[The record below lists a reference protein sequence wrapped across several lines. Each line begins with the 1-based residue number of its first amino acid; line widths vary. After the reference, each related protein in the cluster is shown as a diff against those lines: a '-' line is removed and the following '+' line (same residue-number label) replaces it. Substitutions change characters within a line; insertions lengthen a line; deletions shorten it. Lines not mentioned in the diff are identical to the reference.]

1 MYLYFCM
8 LTEIIEGTLYLIR
21 FTKPL
26 QIAGLKAQARVSY
39 ILSVRVAHV
48 GNKYLCLKTSVP
60 ISIKKLSCA
69 SLHSTHYTIDLYSL
83 SHVID

>member
-1 MYLYFCM
+1 MYVYFCM
-8 LTEIIEGTLYLIR
+8 LTEIIEETLYLIR

-60 ISIKKLSCA
+60 IWIKNCRAQVYIVHITQLIC
-69 SLHSTHYTIDLYSL
+69 I